1 MVCICNCCM
10 KSRIESICQFLYGK
24 TLSVKLLAMLNKITM
39 VQVSK
44 INVRFFFTLGFFF
57 FLHSAL
63 ILMQDCREE
72 N

>member
-1 MVCICNCCM
+1 M
-10 KSRIESICQFLYGK
+10 GK

-39 VQVSK
+39 VQVTK
-44 INVRFFFTLGFFF
+44 INVRFFFTLGFF